1 MYEFEKIRIETEE
14 VVAFG
19 GGFECSCGSSELT
32 W

>member
-1 MYEFEKIRIETEE
+1 MYEFEKIRIDTEE

-19 GGFECSCGSSELT
+19 GIECGCGSSELT